1 MARLTTYLAG
11 ETMRPLGEELQAMAA
26 KKNSETN
33 PQRHWR
39 MPRVV
44 LGLAGILLLGG
55 VAALLGVGR
64 WLVVEDPL
72 EKAQAVVVLSGR
84 MPLRALE
91 AAKLYR
97 EGYAPKVWVTHSS
110 EPGATLEAMQIA
122 YVGEDF
128 YNLRVL
134 MREGVPGDAIR
145 VLAPPIVNTADEL
158 AAVSAALEEEK
169 GRTVIIV
176 TSKVHTRRVRIL
188 WHRLVAG
195 RGQAIVRAASDDP
208 FEPRR
213 WWRTTGDALD
223 VVRELLGILNAW
235 AGMPLRPAN

>member
-1 MARLTTYLAG
+1 
-11 ETMRPLGEELQAMAA
+11 MAA
-26 KKNSETN
+26 EKNSGTN
-33 PQRHWR
+33 PQRHRR
-39 MPRVV
+39 MRRVV
-44 LGLAGILLLGG
+44 LGLAGILLLSA
-55 VAALLGVGR
+55 VVIVLGVGR

-72 EKAQAVVVLSGR
+72 EKAQAIVVLSGR

-128 YNLRVL
+128 YDLRVL
-134 MREGVPGDAIR
+134 VHEGVPADTIR
-145 VLAPPIVNTADEL
+145 VLEPPIVNTADEIR
-158 AAVSAALEEEK
+158 AVSAALEEEK
-169 GRTVIIV
+169 GGTVIIV
-176 TSKVHTRRVRIL
+176 TNKVHTRRVRIL
-188 WHRLVAG
+188 WHQLVAG
-195 RGQAIVRAASDDP
+195 RGQAIVRAASGDR

-223 VVRELLGILNAW
+223 VVREILGILNAW
-235 AGMPLRPAN
+235 AGMPLRAAN

>member
-1 MARLTTYLAG
+1 
-11 ETMRPLGEELQAMAA
+11 MRPSGEESQAMTAE
-26 KKNSETN
+26 KNSETN
-33 PQRHWR
+33 PLRHRR
-39 MPRVV
+39 MRRVV

-55 VAALLGVGR
+55 VALLLGVGR

-72 EKAQAVVVLSGR
+72 EKAQAIVVLSGR

-97 EGYAPKVWVTHSS
+97 QGYAPKVWVTHSS

-134 MREGVPGDAIR
+134 MHEGVPADAIR
-145 VLAPPIVNTADEL
+145 VLQPPVINTADEI

-169 GRTVIIV
+169 GRTAIIV

-195 RGQAIVRAASDDP
+195 RGQAIVRAASGDP

-213 WWRTTGDALD
+213 WWRTTSDALD

>member
-1 MARLTTYLAG
+1 
-11 ETMRPLGEELQAMAA
+11 MAA
-26 KKNSETN
+26 ERNSETH
-33 PQRHWR
+33 PQRR
-39 MPRVV
+39 RRVPRVV

-55 VAALLGVGR
+55 VVTLLGVGR
-64 WLVVEDPL
+64 WLVAEDPL
-72 EKAQAVVVLSGR
+72 EKAQAIVVLSGR

-134 MREGVPGDAIR
+134 MHGGVPADTIR
-145 VLAPPIVNTADEL
+145 VLDPPVLNTADEIR
-158 AAVSAALEEEK
+158 AVSAALEKEK
-169 GRTVIIV
+169 GGTVIIV
-176 TSKVHTRRVRIL
+176 TSKVHTRRVRML

-195 RGQAIVRAASDDP
+195 HGQAIVRAASDDP
-208 FEPRR
+208 FEPGR